1 MLFLG
6 MSQIAA
12 LLLMYLI
19 DEEDAFWALSQ
30 LMVDS
35 KYAMHGKYSFK
46 ILYKFQICNFQSKQG
61 SLIKYFHVI
70 LGMFIIGF
78 PKLLRLQTHHE
89 KVLKKFLPRL
99 KKHLDKN
106 GIDTGLYTLKWF
118 FQCFLDRVSVHLHM
132 PTDVNNI

>member
-1 MLFLG
+1 

-30 LMVDS
+30 LMVDN
-35 KYAMHGKYSFK
+35 KYAMHGNCFITIIPRPTCENPANIEINQMFKYSF
-46 ILYKFQICNFQSKQG
+46 
-61 SLIKYFHVI
+61 I

-118 FQCFLDRVSVHLHM
+118 FQCFLDRVGRVS
-132 PTDVNNI
+132 IKC